1 VQVEFRSVSTRSIHG
16 FVSSRLTVSRAC
28 TISGRVSSGLSRLVN
43 HFALEAHGDLLI
55 KGKTQPVCVYSVP
68 VDSLVAE
75 TA

>member
-1 VQVEFRSVSTRSIHG
+1 
-16 FVSSRLTVSRAC
+16 
-28 TISGRVSSGLSRLVN
+28 VSSGLSRLVN